1 MSARAVSAK
10 DAEAAMT
17 EAERTQLRTLAAPY
31 PDQWLEAPER
41 MMEKTE
47 KLLGLHK
54 RWQDRGSQV
63 LGIVVASRGVIVAS
77 SASAHQR
84 MVWLSRLTAI
94 EDELWA
100 ELRMMGFWNESRA
113 AETSS

>member
-1 MSARAVSAK
+1 MGARAVSAK
-10 DAEAAMT
+10 NAGAAMT
-17 EAERTQLRTLAAPY
+17 EAEKAELRALAAPY
-31 PDQWLEAPER
+31 PDQWLDAPER

-63 LGIVVASRGVIVAS
+63 LGIVVASRGVIMAS

-94 EDELWA
+94 EGELWDEL
-100 ELRMMGFWNESRA
+100 R
-113 AETSS
+113 

>member
-1 MSARAVSAK
+1 MSAK
-10 DAEAAMT
+10 KPGAAMT
-17 EAERTQLRTLAAPY
+17 EAERTELRELAAPY
-31 PDQWLEAPER
+31 PDHWLDAPER

-54 RWQDRGSQV
+54 RWQDRESQV
-63 LGIVVASRGVIVAS
+63 LGIVVASRKVIMAS

-84 MVWLSRLTAI
+84 MVWLNRLTVI

-100 ELRMMGFWNESRA
+100 ELCDDGLWERKP
-113 AETSS
+113 SS